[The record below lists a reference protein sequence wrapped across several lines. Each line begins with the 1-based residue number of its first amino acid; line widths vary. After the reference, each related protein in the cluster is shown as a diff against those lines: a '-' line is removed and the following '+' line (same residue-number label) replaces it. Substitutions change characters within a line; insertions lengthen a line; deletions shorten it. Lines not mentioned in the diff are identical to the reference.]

1 MSICGINATRT
12 GEHLSAELHALSLC
26 ALGRLLRLAARVG
39 VQISTLRCREDR
51 EDTQRLTTTLDGMLD
66 ARTTVTARSRLT
78 HSGGGGSARTINRTR
93 QSGLVYDGCAHQMS
107 QEMFV
112 FYFVGTSV

>member
-66 ARTTVTARSRLT
+66 ARRSRPG
-78 HSGGGGSARTINRTR
+78 HGSRTAVAV
-93 QSGLVYDGCAHQMS
+93 GLRAQ
-107 QEMFV
+107 
-112 FYFVGTSV
+112 